1 MEGGIGVSLARVPV
15 PSFPIVRVYRIYR
28 TAYLVVKKLLYGYLG
43 DGAVTDKSSEEIA
56 MLIQRVLD
64 EGPFSMQQLAEE
76 SGISYDALYSWA
88 KSRRSP
94 KADSLRQLAA
104 GLRQRGERLESLA
117 ADLERAASRS
127 ETA

>member
-1 MEGGIGVSLARVPV
+1 
-15 PSFPIVRVYRIYR
+15 
-28 TAYLVVKKLLYGYLG
+28 
-43 DGAVTDKSSEEIA
+43 

-64 EGPFSMQQLAEE
+64 EGPFSMQQLADE

-94 KADSLRQLAA
+94 KAESLRQLAA

-117 ADLERAASRS
+117 EDLERAASRS
-127 ETA
+127 EAA